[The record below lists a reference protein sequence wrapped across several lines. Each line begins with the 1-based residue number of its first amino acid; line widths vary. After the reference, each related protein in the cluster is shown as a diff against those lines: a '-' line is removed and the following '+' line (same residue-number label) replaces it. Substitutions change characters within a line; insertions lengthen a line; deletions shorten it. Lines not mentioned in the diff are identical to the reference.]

1 MRYLKLFEQFNEVES
16 FLPEF
21 WYHGSNEDFNKFDMK
36 YARKNYDSSIL
47 GIYFTE
53 YLNPPPYGSTAV
65 EYAKKHADEK
75 GGEPIIYKC
84 KIKLDNPLLID
95 SHGHYSSNA
104 IVDMHREKLLRQRE
118 AGNHDGIIIYNS
130 DINKIPDYI
139 TDEEITKKYEKK
151 YGDFILVT
159 QHPEK
164 IQIIEKIRI
173 K

>member
-65 EYAKKHADEK
+65 EYAKRHSDEK
-75 GGEPIIYKC
+75 GGKPIIYKC
-84 KIKLDNPLLID
+84 KIKLDNPLFID
-95 SHGHYSSNA
+95 SHGHYNSNA
-104 IVDMHREKLLRQRE
+104 IVDMHREKLLRQRD

-130 DINKIPDYI
+130 DYNKIPDYI
-139 TDEEITKKYEKK
+139 TDENISKKE

-159 QHPEK
+159 HHIEK
-164 IQIIEKIRI
+164 IKIIEKMTI